1 MTPASTEKVDF
12 SKKRKRKNK
21 NRTKKNNPTGK
32 NHQKEKKLDLS
43 QCLLFYFICA
53 VVLILLFFLILVF
66 FFSVCSDFVF
76 WFYIVFSVEPYII
89 CALGLINPT
98 IIIYWYLLK
107 LRLERL
113 FLTVTAG
120 KPRPSLQALRLA
132 TFALAVPRLMR
143 HMRSQEP
150 RGMARTGQNTIH
162 SLVYPRI
169 SQASQV

>member
-1 MTPASTEKVDF
+1 MSVSNVMTPASTEKVDF
-12 SKKRKRKNK
+12 SKKRKRKKQKQNQK
-21 NRTKKNNPTGK
+21 TTQQERITRKKKTW
-32 NHQKEKKLDLS
+32 S
-43 QCLLFYFICA
+43 
-53 VVLILLFFLILVF
+53 
-66 FFSVCSDFVF
+66 FSVCSDFVF

-150 RGMARTGQNTIH
+150 RAMARTGQNTIH

>member
-12 SKKRKRKNK
+12 SKK
-21 NRTKKNNPTGK
+21 G
-32 NHQKEKKLDLS
+32 KEKTKTEPKKTTQQERITRKKKTWS
-43 QCLLFYFICA
+43 FSVFVILFYLCCCSDF
-53 VVLILLFFLILVF
+53 VVFLDFGFL
-66 FFSVCSDFVF
+66 FSVCSDFVF